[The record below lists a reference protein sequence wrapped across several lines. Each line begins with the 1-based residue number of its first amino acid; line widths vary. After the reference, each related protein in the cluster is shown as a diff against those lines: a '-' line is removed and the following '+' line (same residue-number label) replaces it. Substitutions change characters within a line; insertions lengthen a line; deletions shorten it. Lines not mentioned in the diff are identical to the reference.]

1 MRVEFS
7 GGDYDISLTSE
18 ELRYLLTPGPYGVIR
33 SVPVF
38 PSLESAVLDAPT
50 EESLN
55 IAASQ
60 DATEILGPKA
70 HDRILFERDDI
81 GPMVTVFTG
90 LLDQLST
97 GELDVI
103 GTRYDGHSDKI
114 IIRKEDRPTPTS

>member
-1 MRVEFS
+1 MRVEFAD
-7 GGDYDISLTSE
+7 GDYDISLTSDE
-18 ELRYLLTPGPYGVIR
+18 IEYLLTPGPYGVMR

-38 PSLESAVLDAPT
+38 PSLESTVLDAPT

-60 DATEILGPKA
+60 DAAEIFSSRA

-90 LLDQLST
+90 LLDQLLT
-97 GELDVI
+97 GTLDVV
-103 GTRYDGHSDKI
+103 GTRYDGYSDKI
-114 IIRKEDRPTPTS
+114 IIRKEDRPASTH